1 MESSL
6 RSEALSTNYND
17 STQHT
22 QYNIMLI
29 TRLDKICNRDI
40 IEINIIR
47 SQLGVLQLHIE
58 FDYIIITLI
67 IQGEYVTLV
76 RSQFARLALHAT
88 CSY

>member
-1 MESSL
+1 
-6 RSEALSTNYND
+6 
-17 STQHT
+17 
-22 QYNIMLI
+22 MLI

-67 IQGEYVTLV
+67 I
-76 RSQFARLALHAT
+76 
-88 CSY
+88 